1 MCTLNTIF
9 LKSVQFQHNLYTL
22 TTQCTLYTSQCTV
35 TLLPLAFSA
44 KFTWTSLHQ
53 NLLLLLFFCDTMLIF
68 PNLSH
73 KYQKPCQTFQTRN
86 RNCWLVI
93 NFNSLCF
100 LSNFSLERNWSN
112 LHSQFSFDTW
122 QLSEDVPTS
131 PLLLALT
138 SPSSPLFPVL
148 YFHIFGT
155 LGLKWVR
162 FYLKCYWN
170 YIFVKLIVWK
180 AWWGRSKITKIPEKI
195 AI

>member
-1 MCTLNTIF
+1 M
-9 LKSVQFQHNLYTL
+9 YTL
-22 TTQCTLYTSQCTV
+22 TAQCTLYTSQCTV
-35 TLLPLAFSA
+35 ALLPLAFSA

-93 NFNSLCF
+93 NFHSLCF
-100 LSNFSLERNWSN
+100 LFNFSLERNWSN

-138 SPSSPLFPVL
+138 SPSSPPLPRLIFPHFWDFRIKVSEIL
-148 YFHIFGT
+148 PQM
-155 LGLKWVR
+155 LLE
-162 FYLKCYWN
+162 L
-170 YIFVKLIVWK
+170 YIFLKLIVWK

>member
-1 MCTLNTIF
+1 MLKCALWTQFFWKVSTFSTTCTVY
-9 LKSVQFQHNLYTL
+9 SVHLYTL
-22 TTQCTLYTSQCTV
+22 TTQCTV
-35 TLLPLAFSA
+35 ALLPLAFSA

-93 NFNSLCF
+93 NFHSLCF

-138 SPSSPLFPVL
+138 SPYPPSSPSYISTF
-148 YFHIFGT
+148 
-155 LGLKWVR
+155 LGL
-162 FYLKCYWN
+162 
-170 YIFVKLIVWK
+170 
-180 AWWGRSKITKIPEKI
+180 
-195 AI
+195 